1 MKTNSFKILMMLFA
15 SLVLWS
21 CARDIEPFT
30 GNILGKITDA
40 KSGEVL
46 QGVNVTI
53 VPSGTSR
60 TTGGDGYFEFRDLE
74 PKQYEIQAQ
83 KNGYITNSKIVNVV
97 AGRDVSGDI
106 QLTPIT
112 QDGILALSVSSLNFG
127 SQNSSLSFNIQNNGN
142 KSFNWNISG
151 LDNADW
157 LSVNPSTGTLAAGKS
172 NAVAVTLNRDRITEY
187 KEVTLIVN
195 ADNESMP
202 LKVIAEIENKTSKI
216 SLSSS
221 TLNFG
226 TEYSSLTFDVKN
238 IGNAGDVDWNVSAVD
253 VDWITVSPLEGT
265 TAMGKSSVVKVDVA
279 APKMYRG

>member
-1 MKTNSFKILMMLFA
+1 MSRGNIIIKNSITKMKTNSFKILMMLFA

-106 QLTPIT
+106 QLT
-112 QDGILALSVSSLNFG
+112 
-127 SQNSSLSFNIQNNGN
+127 
-142 KSFNWNISG
+142 
-151 LDNADW
+151 
-157 LSVNPSTGTLAAGKS
+157 
-172 NAVAVTLNRDRITEY
+172 R
-187 KEVTLIVN
+187 
-195 ADNESMP
+195 
-202 LKVIAEIENKTSKI
+202 
-216 SLSSS
+216 
-221 TLNFG
+221 
-226 TEYSSLTFDVKN
+226 
-238 IGNAGDVDWNVSAVD
+238 
-253 VDWITVSPLEGT
+253 
-265 TAMGKSSVVKVDVA
+265 
-279 APKMYRG
+279 